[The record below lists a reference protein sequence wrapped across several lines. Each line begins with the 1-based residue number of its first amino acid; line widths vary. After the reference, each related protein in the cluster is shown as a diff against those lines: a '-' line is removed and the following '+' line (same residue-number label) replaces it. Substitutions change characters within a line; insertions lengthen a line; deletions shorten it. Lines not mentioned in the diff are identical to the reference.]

1 MESFVL
7 ILSRAILFQD
17 AMREQRHVLGPKINL
32 LNSKQIFVLLMQIWK
47 KYDKFLAFRLLFGG
61 MMLHMLFTPATTTIQ
76 FWSRPS
82 FSLLTV
88 CKNNSD
94 DDGIYWPFMAG
105 CFINSER
112 CPIQRLDFFF
122 TIFYLKANSIKQIT
136 FVRTR
141 VCNSF
146 Q

>member
-1 MESFVL
+1 
-7 ILSRAILFQD
+7 
-17 AMREQRHVLGPKINL
+17 MREQRHVLGPKINL
-32 LNSKQIFVLLMQIWK
+32 LNSKQIFVLMMQIWK

-94 DDGIYWPFMAG
+94 DDGI
-105 CFINSER
+105 N
-112 CPIQRLDFFF
+112 
-122 TIFYLKANSIKQIT
+122 
-136 FVRTR
+136 
-141 VCNSF
+141 
-146 Q
+146 